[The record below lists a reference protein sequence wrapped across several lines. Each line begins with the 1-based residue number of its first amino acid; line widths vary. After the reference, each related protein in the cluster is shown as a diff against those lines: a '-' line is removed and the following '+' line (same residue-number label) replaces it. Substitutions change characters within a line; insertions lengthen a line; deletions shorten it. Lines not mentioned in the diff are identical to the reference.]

1 MPESEVYKNPDL
13 IYLNT
18 VANLYTM
25 IGADYGGGGLAGT
38 DRGLYDLNTFTAD
51 EAILPTRD
59 GDWDDGG
66 VWRDLFQ
73 HNWGTSNDLVI
84 GTWDYLY
91 KVIVSC
97 NQSIYNVLK
106 YLLLSERNWKSHFL
120 ISLMQKVQQK
130 ANIMDE

>member
-59 GDWDDGG
+59 GDWMMVGYG
-66 VWRDLFQ
+66 VICF
-73 HNWGTSNDLVI
+73 
-84 GTWDYLY
+84 
-91 KVIVSC
+91 
-97 NQSIYNVLK
+97 SITGVPVMI
-106 YLLLSERNWKSHFL
+106 W
-120 ISLMQKVQQK
+120 
-130 ANIMDE
+130 